1 MEHVANSAVEVTEDK
16 ADHAASSLKE
26 GRTRAKGQ
34 RHKRHE
40 PALPFEEIK
49 FEDDEDFTGTLLA
62 EEKWKIRRSAAR
74 TSHGGGSQ
82 QGYYYSENPL
92 NKYTRAPHSTLAS
105 SANRRVSCHLP

>member
-1 MEHVANSAVEVTEDK
+1 MEQVANSAVRISEKKED
-16 ADHAASSLKE
+16 HGSLKE
-26 GRTRAKGQ
+26 SGNSRTKGQ

-40 PALPFEEIK
+40 PSLPFEEIK

-74 TSHGGGSQ
+74 TSYAGGSSQ

-105 SANRRVSCHLP
+105 NANRRVSHFIC